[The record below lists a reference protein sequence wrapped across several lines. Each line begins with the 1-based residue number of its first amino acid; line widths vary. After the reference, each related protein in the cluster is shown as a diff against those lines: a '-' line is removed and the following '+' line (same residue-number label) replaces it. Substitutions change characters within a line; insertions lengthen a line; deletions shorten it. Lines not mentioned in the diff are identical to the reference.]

1 MARTKWPTSELCRAE
16 FSCYAPGATSVS
28 LAGCFNNWD
37 SRAHPMM
44 KREDGKWAAVLKLPP
59 GFYHYKFVVDG
70 QWRCNPELQKDG
82 CEVCNACPTCVP
94 NRYGTCDRVMIVA

>member
-1 MARTKWPTSELCRAE
+1 MARTKDPTSELCRAE

-37 SRAHPMM
+37 ARANSMTSRGGG
-44 KREDGKWAAVLKLPP
+44 RWAVVLTLPP

-82 CEVCNACPTCVP
+82 CEACNACPTCVP